1 MRRDKIPGIALS
13 ILLVVAVVFSWM
25 RPLDATAITRVDEGF
40 QRALAS
46 YAIARTLNAVI
57 SVAQGTEVSVQ
68 VGVGATFAPGQVLD
82 PLNDLVEQ
90 FGDWMLAASVAF
102 GIMHVLLE
110 ISSFWIFSAL
120 LSLSATVWL
129 WLHWRQGAVPAL
141 LKKTVIVL
149 LLVRFAVP
157 VAMIGSDWTFKQF
170 MQTDYKQHLSGID
183 ANAKVL
189 EGEARLVEAQQDTTP
204 APVAN
209 EHSANSLPPQ
219 PNPTPSGIPAPPGS
233 ALSAPDEKK
242 STMQKFKEK
251 LASLSHQLAGLPQTI
266 SNAPAYFE
274 NKMEKMKELAEQSIT
289 HMLKLI
295 VIFLLQTLIIPIV
308 LLWILYRMGGVM
320 YRSAGAK

>member
-13 ILLVVAVVFSWM
+13 ILLVVAMVFSWM
-25 RPLDATAITRVDEGF
+25 RPLDATALTRVDEGF

-90 FGDWMLAASVAF
+90 FGDWMLAASVTF

-120 LSLSATVWL
+120 LSLSATAWL
-129 WLHWRQGAVPAL
+129 WLRWRQGAVPAL

-170 MQTDYKQHLSGID
+170 MQTDYNQHLSGID
-183 ANAKVL
+183 TNAKVL
-189 EGEARLVEAQQDTTP
+189 EGEARPVEAQQDTTP
-204 APVAN
+204 ALVAN
-209 EHSANSLPPQ
+209 EHSFGWFS
-219 PNPTPSGIPAPPGS
+219 
-233 ALSAPDEKK
+233 K
-242 STMQKFKEK
+242 MM
-251 LASLSHQLAGLPQTI
+251 
-266 SNAPAYFE
+266 NAPKYFE
-274 NKMEKMKELAEQSIT
+274 TKMEKMKELAEQSIT

-308 LLWILYRMGGVM
+308 LLWILYRMGIVM
-320 YRSAGAK
+320 DRLV